1 MGGGG
6 GGEGGIWFRLGFRRT
21 NTTARPQLIYVHE
34 IMGDLQQGG
43 GGGVGGL
50 YPVGEAIVE
59 KRKTSQNNN
68 SSEVALSNE
77 VKCHC
82 KDFLYMNR

>member
-1 MGGGG
+1 MNVNKDYRMKNLKKCKDNSSYRRSWGGGGRG

-43 GGGVGGL
+43 GGGLGAYIQWGRL
-50 YPVGEAIVE
+50 
-59 KRKTSQNNN
+59 
-68 SSEVALSNE
+68 
-77 VKCHC
+77 
-82 KDFLYMNR
+82 